1 MTAPLF
7 NKEDETT
14 LNPEDF
20 GFSKLQQ
27 KDIEGG
33 NSIESSAKI
42 FEAILKNE
50 ATESQKNVVLANAG
64 MAIKLYRGNI
74 SLAEGLTIAKES
86 LESGK
91 ALACFKA
98 FIN

>member
-1 MTAPLF
+1 MRLSHAQ
-7 NKEDETT
+7 KT
-14 LNPEDF
+14 LVF
-20 GFSKLQQ
+20 LSCGK
-27 KDIEGG
+27 KIKGG

-64 MAIKLYRGNI
+64 MAIKLYKDNI
-74 SLAEGLTIAKES
+74 LLAEGVALAKES

>member
-1 MTAPLF
+1 MAWF
-7 NKEDETT
+7 K
-14 LNPEDF
+14 
-20 GFSKLQQ
+20 S
-27 KDIEGG
+27 

-91 ALACFKA
+91 AFACFKA